1 MSRNVIATLGFIGLG
16 VLGGCSG
23 GGNTA
28 LTTIPTAHLAITLP
42 AATVGASVPFTFTVT
57 ALNAMDA
64 IVPTYIGTVQITTSD
79 SSATLPANG
88 TLARGVGKFTVIFNT
103 TGSQTITASDMVGD
117 ATSGTSAAISVS
129 LGVSINP
136 ATVTL
141 PAGGVQAF
149 MATVEGTSNHGVTW
163 SVQEG
168 VAGGTITS
176 AGVYTAPQAAG
187 TYHVIVVSQADTGKS
202 AVATVIVPP
211 RVVSGNFTAVG
222 NLITARANHSATLL
236 PNGKVLIAGGAGD
249 NFQSLASA
257 ELYDPSTGRF
267 SPAGNMTT
275 PRSWHT
281 AILLGNGK
289 VLIAGGAQT
298 RSDLGV
304 AANGVSAEL
313 YDPSTGSF
321 TATGS
326 MLSGGW
332 AVSTVLPDGRVLVA
346 KDVNAE
352 IYDPVSGSFTLTAAY
367 ADPIQA
373 AETATLLLDGM
384 VLVTGGCA
392 TAQCTAAG
400 AELYDPRTGRF
411 SLTGPRPTVLFGGP
425 IPATLLMDGKV
436 LLVVSNDIGIP
447 DDAEVYDPAAGT
459 FTYIG
464 HTSQEHEF
472 SAAARLPDGTVLIAG
487 GSMPGGNGSPGTEL
501 YAPAT
506 GTFTFAGNMITG
518 RSEHTATLLPDGT
531 VLIVGGYSIWNWP
544 QVTPT
549 PTAEIY
555 TKRQN

>member
-28 LTTIPTAHLAITLP
+28 LTTIPTARLTITLP
-42 AATVGASVPFTFTVT
+42 AATVGAGVPFTFTVT

-79 SSATLPANG
+79 PSATLPADR
-88 TLARGVGKFTVIFNT
+88 TLARGVGKFTLIFNT
-103 TGSQTITASDMVGD
+103 TGSQTITASDTVGD

-149 MATVEGTSNHGVTW
+149 TATVEGTSNHGVTW

-176 AGVYTAPQAAG
+176 AGVYTAPLAAG

-211 RVVSGNFTAVG
+211 RVVSGAFAAVG
-222 NLITARANHSATLL
+222 NLATARAKHSATLL

-249 NFQSLASA
+249 DFQPLASG
-257 ELYDPSTGRF
+257 ELYDPSSGRF

-275 PRSWHT
+275 PRSGHT
-281 AILLGNGK
+281 AILLANGK

-298 RSDLGV
+298 RSAVISGV
-304 AANGVSAEL
+304 AAYGVSAEL
-313 YDPSTGSF
+313 YDPSTGIF

-332 AVSTVLPDGRVLVA
+332 AVSTLLPDGRALVA

-367 ADPIQA
+367 ADPNQA
-373 AETATLLLDGM
+373 ADTATLLLDGM

-400 AELYDPRTGRF
+400 AELYDPRTGLF
-411 SLTGPRPTVLFGGP
+411 SLTGPRPTVLTGGP
-425 IPATLLMDGKV
+425 TPATLLMDGKV
-436 LLVVSNDIGIP
+436 LLVVSNDSGFP

-464 HTSQEHEF
+464 HTSQVHEF
-472 SAAARLPDGTVLIAG
+472 SADARLPDGTVLIAG
-487 GSMPGGNGSPGTEL
+487 GQMPGGNGSPGTEL

-518 RSEHTATLLPDGT
+518 RHEHTATLLPDGT

-555 TKRQN
+555 TK